1 MFRFVLT
8 WNINVTILYSWNIN
22 VPNKIKGVYV
32 MSVFYSWLFDTYD
45 FAPEDFHC
53 MGCSEQ
59 MYYLF
64 DFSRW
69 LESFITDV

>member
-1 MFRFVLT
+1 
-8 WNINVTILYSWNIN
+8 
-22 VPNKIKGVYV
+22 

-59 MYYLF
+59 MFYLF
-64 DFSRW
+64 DFSQW
-69 LESFITDV
+69 LRSFIIDV